1 MRSAP
6 CSSALHIRRTL
17 DLDAAAAVGSGSV
30 DPSSRTLA
38 DVMALARAVAPHPE
52 RDGMEKR
59 YRLLEPL
66 REHGITRLRGRAAEE
81 EARRVHADYH
91 LELTVQ
97 AGAALG
103 TPGFAPW
110 VDRLALSYAELRQAL
125 AWSLQHQSRDVTLR
139 AAPRPS

>member
-1 MRSAP
+1 MFERLSTFVGP
-6 CSSALHIRRTL
+6 L
-17 DLDAAAAVGSGSV
+17 DLDMTAAVGSGSV

-38 DVMALARAVAPHPE
+38 DVLGVARASLLTPE

-66 REHGITRLRGRAAEE
+66 RSTGLRAFVGAPQRK
-81 EARRVHADYH
+81 RRGASMPTTH

-103 TPGFAPW
+103 TPA
-110 VDRLALSYAELRQAL
+110 
-125 AWSLQHQSRDVTLR
+125 SRRGWTGSR
-139 AAPRPS
+139 